1 MVPFVSKTMQSNI
14 LQILFP
20 ARIISDNSIILL
32 IPLQKKKE
40 KGGNIIHYISIAGA
54 GCANPL
60 CCTVCVHQSWMVSS
74 WPRAQEVS
82 GSSPSSSETHTHT
95 HAHPLTLSLQP
106 LFVPCLYTEIG
117 IRHPPPPRCDGAPTP
132 CQTPGGAALNRTWVA
147 FFLSEAG
154 TSSVP
159 AVTKADVLGQCHL
172 KPSPCITSLLFDLP
186 LLLSVPHSFSS
197 SVSLSILH
205 RALKDLA
212 SKCFHHDRLLYACII
227 VGKEKSERLLSVN
240 RFCQRQGDETGWEGE
255 GTEGSRK
262 LPRGG
267 KH

>member
-1 MVPFVSKTMQSNI
+1 MEI
-14 LQILFP
+14 L
-20 ARIISDNSIILL
+20 SIIFLLQALAVL
-32 IPLQKKKE
+32 IPSVVQSV
-40 KGGNIIHYISIAGA
+40 YIRAEWFHPG
-54 GCANPL
+54 L
-60 CCTVCVHQSWMVSS
+60 E
-74 WPRAQEVS
+74 PRKSVAHLHPPQRH
-82 GSSPSSSETHTHT
+82 THTHT
-95 HAHPLTLSLQP
+95 RSSTHSLSSTSFRPMSLHRNRNTSP
-106 LFVPCLYTEIG
+106 S
-117 IRHPPPPRCDGAPTP
+117 PPRCDGAPTP

-172 KPSPCITSLLFDLP
+172 KPSPYITSLLFDLP

-240 RFCQRQGDETGWEGE
+240 RFCQRRGDETG
-255 GTEGSRK
+255 
-262 LPRGG
+262 
-267 KH
+267 

>member
-1 MVPFVSKTMQSNI
+1 MEI
-14 LQILFP
+14 L
-20 ARIISDNSIILL
+20 SIIFLLQALAVL
-32 IPLQKKKE
+32 IPSVVQSV
-40 KGGNIIHYISIAGA
+40 YIRAEWFHPG
-54 GCANPL
+54 L
-60 CCTVCVHQSWMVSS
+60 E
-74 WPRAQEVS
+74 PRKSVAHLHPPQR
-82 GSSPSSSETHTHT
+82 HTHT

-240 RFCQRQGDETGWEGE
+240 RFCQRRGDETG
-255 GTEGSRK
+255 
-262 LPRGG
+262 
-267 KH
+267 

>member
-1 MVPFVSKTMQSNI
+1 MQSNI

-32 IPLQKKKE
+32 IPLQKKRKRVE
-40 KGGNIIHYISIAGA
+40 ILSIIFLLQALAVLIPSVVQSVYIRAEWFHPG
-54 GCANPL
+54 L
-60 CCTVCVHQSWMVSS
+60 E
-74 WPRAQEVS
+74 PRKSVAHLHPPQR
-82 GSSPSSSETHTHT
+82 HTHT
-95 HAHPLTLSLQP
+95 HAHPLTLSLFT
-106 LFVPCLYTEIG
+106 LFSSHVSTQKSEYVTP
-117 IRHPPPPRCDGAPTP
+117 PPPPRCDGAPTP

-154 TSSVP
+154 TPSVP
-159 AVTKADVLGQCHL
+159 AVTEADVLGQCHL
-172 KPSPCITSLLFDLP
+172 RPSPCITSLLFDLP

-205 RALKDLA
+205 RALNDLA

-240 RFCQRQGDETGWEGE
+240 RFCQRRGDETG
-255 GTEGSRK
+255 
-262 LPRGG
+262 
-267 KH
+267 